1 MKQAKQLRMMCE
13 KVSNLTSLM
22 DKNEQNYVS
31 RIAYANVI
39 REYAKEME
47 LTTNEIISEARKT
60 LAANQ

>member
-1 MKQAKQLRMMCE
+1 MMCE